1 MNKRFE
7 NRLAILK
14 ESILAKRLNVF
25 DCLEYYELTDVWDGS
40 RREQQIKCPG
50 FHGDDRRKSA
60 RIYENGTMFCWAC
73 DSSYDIF
80 AFEMKYAGQSFSDA
94 VYALAQRYGIEF
106 ESLEEEE
113 DEESRSLSEIKDLF
127 KRFETNKP
135 KKKFEDYAAQIS
147 QRLLKQRSFLS
158 LEDYQRYWYIVD
170 QITWRV
176 SSNTLAPDQA
186 IIHLESLYREVTT
199 RRV

>member
-1 MNKRFE
+1 VNKRFE